1 MDILDKYYVFCTLD
15 EGLIEPSYVFFRTL
29 FKHNPYIKLH
39 VHCINFSEDKLKQ
52 YTDNINTYW
61 KDNIEII
68 PEQIHIGVDL
78 SEKLANCD
86 GCMKHP
92 DALISKIII
101 TDRHYKPYMFH
112 LDLDML
118 VRDDFSELF
127 QEYEEELVGHRYK
140 ETPDINAGVMIIHT
154 TRNISTDLMDYL
166 LAYWKGINE
175 VKMLDEEY
183 IRSQNLVTKFID
195 YRYCVGC
202 LLRTGFTTRNAKI
215 VHFYGDFKPYYKWEV
230 LHAYSLLLLPYA
242 KEWLDAYDTLD
253 PSLFPTISPIVE
265 QHRNTINKLAP
276 IYLKMYKNY

>member
-1 MDILDKYYVFCTLD
+1 MDILDKYYVYCTLD

-68 PEQIHIGVDL
+68 PEQVHFDVTIPEESIQA
-78 SEKLANCD
+78 E
-86 GCMKHP
+86 CMKHMN
-92 DALISKIII
+92 ALMSKIII

-127 QEYEEELVGHRYK
+127 QEYDEEIIGHAYHNVN
-140 ETPDINAGVMIIHT
+140 TSVNAGVMIIHT
-154 TRNISTDLMDYL
+154 TKDISTKL
-166 LAYWKGINE
+166 I
-175 VKMLDEEY
+175 EY
-183 IRSQNLVTKFID
+183 IRSYCRDKYTTELPDEGYIFEQNLVTKIIN
-195 YRYCVGC
+195 YKYCVGPC
-202 LLRTGFTTRNAKI
+202 MRPGFTTRNAKI
-215 VHFYGDFKPYYKWEV
+215 VHFYGNFKPYSKWEV
-230 LHAYSLLLLPYA
+230 LRAYSLLLIPYI

-253 PSLFPTISPIVE
+253 PSLFPTISPIIE